1 MAPDSSDPVSMA
13 RTLVARA
20 GRIVGLTGAGIST
33 DSGIPDYRGPEG
45 VWTKNP
51 GAERMANIDAY
62 MADAEIRRRAWRS
75 RVNSPIWMAEPN
87 PGHHAFVEL
96 ERQGRLDTLVT
107 QNIDG
112 LHQLAGSDPTKV
124 VELHGTFREVICMGC
139 GDRGPSA
146 ATLDRVRGGEDDPS
160 CLHCGGVLK
169 SATISFGEQLV
180 VQDLLRAEQGAR
192 QCDLLLVVGTSLG
205 VYPAAGLVPLAVDH
219 GAAVIVVNGQ
229 PTPYDRVAD
238 AVVREPISTALP
250 RIVRG

>member
-1 MAPDSSDPVSMA
+1 LDPVSIA

-20 GRIVGLTGAGIST
+20 RRIVGLTGAGIST

-51 GAERMANIDAY
+51 GAERMANIESY
-62 MADAEIRRRAWRS
+62 MGNADIRRRAWRS
-75 RVNSPIWMAEPN
+75 RLGSPIWEAEPN
-87 PGHHAFVEL
+87 PGHHAFVDL

-112 LHQLAGSDPTKV
+112 LHQLAGSDPAKV
-124 VELHGTFREVICMGC
+124 VELHGTFREIVCMTC

-146 ATLDRVRGGEDDPS
+146 ATLDRVRGGEEDPD

-180 VQDLLRAEQGAR
+180 VEDLLRAEQAAR
-192 QCDLLLVVGTSLG
+192 RCDLLLVVGTSLG
-205 VYPAAGLVPLAVDH
+205 VYPAAGLVPLAVDV
-219 GAAVIVVNGQ
+219 GAAVVVVNAQ
-229 PTPYDRVAD
+229 PTPYDRVAQ

-250 RIVRG
+250 TIVHG

>member
-1 MAPDSSDPVSMA
+1 VAPDSSDPVSIA

-87 PGHHAFVEL
+87 LGHHAFVEL

-112 LHQLAGSDPTKV
+112 LHQLAGNDPGRV
-124 VELHGTFREVICMGC
+124 VELHGTFREVVCMAC

-146 ATLDRVRGGEDDPS
+146 ATLDRVRDGEDDPS

-180 VQDLLRAEQGAR
+180 VRDLLRSEQAAR

-219 GAAVIVVNGQ
+219 GAAVVVVNGQ

-238 AVVREPISTALP
+238 AVVRDPISTALP
-250 RIVRG
+250 RIVHG